1 MASIFRMRYLLS
13 SHCLLYLS
21 CILYV
26 DFSRFPESQN
36 VGLGLD
42 AVFHCQ
48 HRGALSIGWLVN
60 GVPENRL
67 NDSGMFIKSGNYR
80 DEDNSLVYTLTILAR
95 PEYNETVVECVATFL
110 DSLPQKSPLVTLTIE
125 GLILYMYMYYCITI
139 CIVAIMNLVAFP
151 LKKKVDHTV

>member
-1 MASIFRMRYLLS
+1 MPIASQLYPLL
-13 SHCLLYLS
+13 HDA
-21 CILYV
+21 
-26 DFSRFPESQN
+26 DFTRIPESQT

-80 DEDNSLVYTLTILAR
+80 DQDNSLVYTLTILAR
-95 PEYNETVVECVATFL
+95 PEYNGTMVECVAPFL
-110 DSLPQKSPLVTLTIE
+110 DGPAQRSPPVTLTIE
-125 GLILYMYMYYCITI
+125 G
-139 CIVAIMNLVAFP
+139 
-151 LKKKVDHTV
+151 